1 MRDNDQRNR
10 PRRHE
15 DRASV
20 ARALKLVLVPA
31 TETRYSATDLV
42 KTRTTDT
49 STTTAMQS
57 RQRRG
62 RIVRYLIVA
71 VGCVLIID
79 ALVGDRGFL
88 AMLKARQQYRAVE
101 TSLAGARADN
111 AQLRER
117 ARQLREDPQTIEE
130 IARRE
135 LGLIRPGE
143 KLFIIKDVK

>member
-1 MRDNDQRNR
+1 ML
-10 PRRHE
+10 
-15 DRASV
+15 SV
-20 ARALKLVLVPA
+20 PPWLVTKFLLVQQ

-42 KTRTTDT
+42 KKRPSDA
-49 STTTAMQS
+49 STTTS
-57 RQRRG
+57 TLPRRRRG

-88 AMLKARQQYRAVE
+88 AMLKARQQYQTLE
-101 TSLAGARADN
+101 TSLTRARVEN
-111 AQLRER
+111 EQLREQ
-117 ARQLREDPQTIEE
+117 ARQLREDPQAIEE

>member
-1 MRDNDQRNR
+1 MKFLRGL
-10 PRRHE
+10 
-15 DRASV
+15 RASV

-42 KTRTTDT
+42 KKRTTDT
-49 STTTAMQS
+49 STTTALQS

-117 ARQLREDPQTIEE
+117 ARQLREDPQAIEE